1 MELGYDTPQIT
12 LADEGI
18 LLERHAPLVRRVVR
32 QLGAQAGGLM
42 GRDDMEQIGLMAL
55 LDALRRYGEPDEAFA
70 GFATLR
76 VRGAILDEMRRIDWR
91 PRSVRQ
97 DAHRVRDA
105 VRALTREMGRVP
117 LRAEVLAALDMDDDE
132 YEALLLADNAEE
144 MASFDALLAA
154 GFDQAG
160 DASPERQIELRSE
173 LVHALSALSGRE
185 QQVVQLYYEFELNLK
200 EIALVLGLTEARV
213 CQINKQALSRM
224 RQHLAAA

>member
-12 LADEGI
+12 LADEGA

-55 LDALRRYGEPDEAFA
+55 LDALRRYGEPDEQFV

-76 VRGAILDEMRRIDWR
+76 VRGAILDEMRRLDWR

-97 DAHRVRDA
+97 DAHRVRDVA
-105 VRALTREMGRVP
+105 RALTRELGRP
-117 LRAEVLAALDMDDDE
+117 PARAEVLSALGMADE
-132 YEALLLADNAEE
+132 DYEALLQAENAEE
-144 MASFDALLAA
+144 MTSFDALVAA

-160 DASPERQIELRSE
+160 DASPARQAELKSE

-185 QQVVQLYYEFELNLK
+185 QQVIQLYYEYELNLK

-213 CQINKQALSRM
+213 CQINKQALAKM
-224 RQHLAAA
+224 RQRLSGA

>member
-12 LADEGI
+12 LADEGA

-55 LDALRRYGEPDEAFA
+55 LDALRRYGEPDEQFV

-76 VRGAILDEMRRIDWR
+76 VRGAILDEMRRLDWR

-97 DAHRVRDA
+97 DAHRVRD
-105 VRALTREMGRVP
+105 VERALTRELGRP
-117 LRAEVLAALDMDDDE
+117 PARAEVLSALGMADE
-132 YEALLLADNAEE
+132 DYEALLLAENAEE
-144 MASFDALLAA
+144 MTSFDALVAA

-160 DASPERQIELRSE
+160 DASPARQAELRSE

-185 QQVVQLYYEFELNLK
+185 QQVIQLYYEYELNLK

-213 CQINKQALSRM
+213 CQINKQALAKM
-224 RQHLAAA
+224 RQRLSGA